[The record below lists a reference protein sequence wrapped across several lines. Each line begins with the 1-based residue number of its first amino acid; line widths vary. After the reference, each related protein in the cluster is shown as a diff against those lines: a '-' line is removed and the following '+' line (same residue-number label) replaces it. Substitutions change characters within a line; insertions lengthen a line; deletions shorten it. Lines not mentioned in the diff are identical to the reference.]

1 MALIVLFSS
10 FSFTV
15 HSHICGGEIA
25 DVSYFLE
32 ADSCGMKMDICE
44 KDNSSQHQ
52 LKKEPCCKDIS
63 EVIQGNDNNQQAQ
76 SSLEIAQVQFI
87 TAFVTS
93 YISLFDEAK
102 TAPFFKEYSPP
113 LVVKSIYKL
122 DEVYII

>member
-32 ADSCGMKMDICE
+32 ADSCEMEMNVCE
-44 KDNSSQHQ
+44 NDNSSQHQ
-52 LKKEPCCKDIS
+52 VKKEPCCENIS
-63 EVIQGNDNNQQAQ
+63 NIIQGNDNNQQAQ
-76 SSLEIAQVQFI
+76 PTLEVAQAQFLA
-87 TAFVTS
+87 AFTIS

-102 TAPFFKEYSPP
+102 TAPFFNEYSPP
-113 LVVKSIYKL
+113 LVVKNIYKL